1 MKWLM
6 ALLCAA
12 TWAVSAD
19 AKDNGRRPCDRGA
32 GGVSHCLGDKFIC
45 NNGKVSGSKQTCMPA
60 EHGTKP
66 KPREQE
72 RPRGS
77 R

>member
-6 ALLCAA
+6 ALLFAA
-12 TWAVSAD
+12 TWVADAD

-45 NNGKVSGSKQTCMPA
+45 NNGKVSGSKQTCTPA
-60 EHGTKP
+60 EHGAKP

-72 RPRGS
+72 KPRGS